1 MKTHY
6 NLEIKSPCSE
16 NFNDFTPTKNGGFC
30 DSCHK
35 EVIDFTKMKHKDI
48 AKYFKTHATE
58 KTCGKFA
65 THQLQNTYT
74 TTTTRNKYL
83 SFFTGIG
90 MSLLAFF
97 SVFSAEAQ
105 ELKHSKKA
113 TKNTAE
119 IETLKHKNNI
129 TVKGTVIDEDGL
141 PLPGANIILEGT
153 SVGTQ
158 TNFDGYFEFP
168 KQLKKGDVLVVSYVG
183 YDAQK
188 IIIENKKSASNISLK
203 INMKY
208 DSCMILGEVAVKEIF
223 KSKDN

>member
-1 MKTHY
+1 MKTQY
-6 NLEIKSPCSE
+6 NLEIKRPCAE
-16 NFNDFTPTKNGGFC
+16 NYKDFTPTKNGGFC
-30 DSCHK
+30 NSCHK
-35 EVIDFTKMKHKDI
+35 EVIDFTKMKPKAI
-48 AKYFKTHATE
+48 AHYFKTHTKE
-58 KTCGKFA
+58 NTCGKFT

-90 MSLLAFF
+90 MSVMAFF
-97 SVFSAEAQ
+97 SILSSEAQ
-105 ELKHSKKA
+105 TLKDSKKT
-113 TKNTAE
+113 TKNNTE

-129 TVKGTVIDEDGL
+129 TVKGTVLDQDGI

-153 SVGTQ
+153 TVGTQ

-183 YDAQK
+183 FNSQK
-188 IIIENKKSASNISLK
+188 IVIEDKKSTLEIALK

-208 DSCMILGEVAVKEIF
+208 DSCIIMGDVAVKEIF
-223 KSKDN
+223 KSKK